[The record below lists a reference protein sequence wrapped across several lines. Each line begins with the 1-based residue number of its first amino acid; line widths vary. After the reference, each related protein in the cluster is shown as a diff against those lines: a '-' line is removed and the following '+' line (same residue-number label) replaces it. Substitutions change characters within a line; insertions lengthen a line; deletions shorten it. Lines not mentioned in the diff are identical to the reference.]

1 MSTTPTAEHPSAEHP
16 GFEISETG
24 DPAIGAAL
32 LQGLF
37 SHNRT
42 FVGADDTRPLAV
54 LVRDP
59 ATGAVR
65 GGLNGRTRYRWLY
78 VDNFFLPDELRG
90 GGLGARLL
98 AAAEAEART
107 RGCIGAYL
115 DTNSFQAP
123 AFYEKQGYVRFG
135 TLADYPAP
143 GQAKFYYAKRFETP

>member
-1 MSTTPTAEHPSAEHP
+1 MPATTDSPAFEVTADS
-16 GFEISETG
+16 

-37 SHNRT
+37 DHNRA
-42 FVGADDTRPLAV
+42 FVGPDDTRPLAV

-65 GGLNGRTRYRWLY
+65 GGLNGRTRYSWLY
-78 VDNFFLPDELRG
+78 VDNFFLPDDLRG

-98 AAAEAEART
+98 AAAEAEARA

-135 TLADYPAP
+135 TLTDYPAP
-143 GQAKFYYAKRFETP
+143 GQAKLYYAKRFATA